1 MSNKEMPE
9 IDETQEKTEDKIK
22 ASEGAANNLED
33 EGVYTADSPECLF
46 SPQDFRE
53 QLQSMADIVRLQFG
67 IPIRGN
73 REIIGGWNVDG
84 RRIDITRWYQGE
96 GNRIMVEKLQEKL
109 QDENIK
115 KSVCKQLDR
124 VENQFSK
131 LDPPRHL
138 DVPLVLAIA
147 FRESGSNAFS
157 WKSTPVH
164 TYYSGGLD
172 NFGENAPKLM
182 REGYLP
188 RNFPYRQADPVEN
201 ERGNVV
207 QPALVPANRMIEA
220 YAARIEMAKDA
231 FIRAAKSIGFDVKN
245 IDKNTERAWTM
256 AFFAAPR
263 VAEKI
268 LENLGKKGGKLS
280 NIFTDKNLEKYDI
293 IKRARVTAAE
303 AYMLDRLREI
313 GDETKSM
320 QLKESDFGIRGQQHI
335 EDVLEDLS
343 KFGNKLTGDIEK

>member
-1 MSNKEMPE
+1 
-9 IDETQEKTEDKIK
+9 
-22 ASEGAANNLED
+22 
-33 EGVYTADSPECLF
+33 
-46 SPQDFRE
+46 
-53 QLQSMADIVRLQFG
+53 
-67 IPIRGN
+67 
-73 REIIGGWNVDG
+73 
-84 RRIDITRWYQGE
+84 
-96 GNRIMVEKLQEKL
+96 MVEKLQEKL

-115 KSVCKQLDR
+115 KSVYEQLDR
-124 VENQFSK
+124 VKNQFNK

-157 WKSTPVH
+157 YKSTLVH
-164 TYYSGGLD
+164 TYYNGGLD
-172 NFGENAPKLM
+172 NFGENAPELSRK
-182 REGYLP
+182 GYLP
-188 RNFPYRQADPVEN
+188 RNFFYQQADPVIN
-201 ERGNVV
+201 ERGNKVW
-207 QPALVPANRMIEA
+207 PALVPANRIIEA

-231 FIRAAKSIGFDVKN
+231 FIKAAKSIGFDVEN
-245 IDKNTERAWTM
+245 IDKNTKRAWIT
-256 AFFAAPR
+256 AFFAGPKDAK
-263 VAEKI
+263 EI
-268 LENLGKKGGKLS
+268 LENLHKKGGKLS
-280 NIFTDKNLEKYDI
+280 NIFRDKNLEKYDI